1 MTPNPPAGP
10 SYGAPAPKSAQE
22 QLNVPSILLMLAGV
36 LGGLYFLMNIASSLT
51 MNPDDVMKALDGMP
65 DPNVRRMLEPFM
77 KMSTGP
83 QRFAW
88 PVIGLG
94 ANAFIIFGGL
104 MMRQLKSWPMAMVA
118 AVLATIPCCFTG
130 CCCVFSMPAGIWCLT
145 LLLKDDVK
153 AQFT

>member
-10 SYGAPAPKSAQE
+10 PYGAPAPKSAQE

-36 LGGLYFLMNIASSLT
+36 LGGAYFLMNIASSLT

-65 DPNVRRMLEPFM
+65 DPNVRRMLEPFL

-88 PVIGLG
+88 PIIGLG
-94 ANAFIIFGGL
+94 ANAFIVVGGL
-104 MMRQLKSWPMAMVA
+104 MMRQLKNWPLALIA

-130 CCCVFSMPAGIWCLT
+130 CCCARCLRAWRTCLT
-145 LLLKDDVK
+145 LLFKDDIK